1 VAERGLM
8 YGIPG
13 DLSQIEVRQVSD
25 RNSAG
30 SQTQAPVTPGTGTA
44 VMAPAPASPQ
54 ERDQQPSGQR
64 TGGTTPTAATA
75 PSKRK
80 RTQRPRPIDFTRPIT
95 PDSMR
100 IQIKLEYEYVVLQSN
115 EHQGQ
120 AIKWGTIGS
129 WTRVVLT
136 FTSGIS
142 ALSIFAHSTV
152 MAATFAA
159 ITVAVSALNAGFNPP
174 ETAKRH
180 HDTARAYG
188 HLTRPLSE
196 LLYKVD
202 GWSKMK
208 KYVPQQRYHDRPAAT
223 RGTSGPSRPWL
234 LDEDM
239 KGVWE
244 LFLKDRERIEAID
257 ETAPDVDIQVTGEPG
272 GRQSRPGGVIWRGLR
287 HAESGRM
294 TVRT

>member
-1 VAERGLM
+1 M

-30 SQTQAPVTPGTGTA
+30 SQSQT
-44 VMAPAPASPQ
+44 PAPGSPQ
-54 ERDQQPSGQR
+54 EKPP
-64 TGGTTPTAATA
+64 TPPA
-75 PSKRK
+75 PPKRK
-80 RTQRPRPIDFTRPIT
+80 RTQRLRPIDFTRPIT

-100 IQIKLEYEYVVLQSN
+100 IQIEREYWNVGCLSEEY
-115 EHQGQ
+115 QGR
-120 AIKWGTIGS
+120 AIKWDMIGS

-136 FTSGIS
+136 FTSGTS

-159 ITVAVSALNAGFNPP
+159 ITAAVSALNAGFNPP

-180 HDTARAYG
+180 HDAARAYG
-188 HLTRPLSE
+188 HLMRPLGE
-196 LLYKVD
+196 LLCKVD
-202 GWSKMK
+202 GWSRTE
-208 KYVPQQRYHDRPAAT
+208 YVPQQRYDDQSKTYYDAGYFRTAEAVA
-223 RGTSGPSRPWL
+223 SV
-234 LDEDM
+234 EDM

-257 ETAPDVDIQVTGEPG
+257 ETAPNVSIQAA
-272 GRQSRPGGVIWRGLR
+272 R
-287 HAESGRM
+287 
-294 TVRT
+294 